1 MLIAAWPPDA
11 PRGAVTAFCRRH
23 GVSRSRFY
31 EIRQQARR
39 EGSLAAVVAPAVRRR
54 PDLATP
60 VLVEALALR
69 IRKEL
74 AEDGWDHGPL
84 SVRARLLELLD
95 LRDQPGHEDLFVP
108 ASVPSR
114 ATLARIFTRHG
125 AVVPAPKKR
134 PHVSYRRFTFP
145 RVHDCWQLDATEW
158 HLADGRS
165 VTIFQLEDDHSRYI
179 VASHVAWSENSAA
192 AVAVMRAAVTAH
204 QAPVLLLTDNGMA
217 MNPHRRGKTSQLAA
231 YAASLGTRTITS
243 RIYHPQT
250 TGKNERLHQT
260 LKLWLRARAAPG
272 DLDQLTAWMSQF
284 DAYYNHRRTHQ
295 ALNQRTPATVLATA
309 ARALPPDLPCD
320 LTAPARSITES
331 TTTSTTTSSTPRHG
345 RPLAD
350 QLSRVRVNTNGSVHV
365 RGGYYIGLGAEY
377 CGAHVLALV
386 DATTAT
392 IYDMHGTELRA
403 VDLVPGQLYYGTGR
417 PRGGHR
423 RRRVVEHSN
432 PSQLSGPN

>member
-1 MLIAAWPPDA
+1 MLIAAWPQDA

-31 EIRQQARR
+31 EIRQQARQ
-39 EGSLAAVVAPAVRRR
+39 EGALAAVVAPAVRRR

-84 SVRARLLELLD
+84 SVRARLLEL
-95 LRDQPGHEDLFVP
+95 RDQPGHDGLFTL

-134 PHVSYRRFTFP
+134 PHASYRRFTFP

-158 HLADGRS
+158 HLADGRA
-165 VTIFQLEDDHSRYI
+165 VAIFQLEDDHSRYI

-192 AVAVMRAAVTAH
+192 AVAVMRAAVAAH
-204 QAPVLLLTDNGMA
+204 QAPVLLLTDNGLA
-217 MNPHRRGKTSQLAA
+217 MNPHRRGKTSQLAV
-231 YAASLGTRTITS
+231 YAASLGTRAITS

-250 TGKNERLHQT
+250 AGKNERLHQT
-260 LKLWLRARAAPG
+260 LKLWLRARPAPA

-284 DAYYNHRRTHQ
+284 DAYYNHRRAHQ
-295 ALNQRTPATVLATA
+295 ALDQRTPAQVLATA
-309 ARALPPDLPCD
+309 PRALPPDLP
-320 LTAPARSITES
+320 ANPAAEVPLGRVPSLAGPND
-331 TTTSTTTSSTPRHG
+331 TSPGSQRR

-350 QLSRVRVNTNGSVHV
+350 QLSRVRVNQNGSVHV

-377 CGAHVLALV
+377 SGAHVLALV
-386 DATTAT
+386 DTTTAT
-392 IYDMHGTELRA
+392 IFDMHGTELRTVA
-403 VDLVPGQLYYGTGR
+403 LVPGQLYYGSGR
-417 PRGGHR
+417 PRGGGHR
-423 RRRVVEHSN
+423 RPRLVEHSN
-432 PSQLSGPN
+432 PNQLSDPN